1 MSLRAKAIPCGCR
14 SCCTPSCSFLRVA
27 VSTDLLPALL
37 DETSPTLLEEADFT
51 EGCFLS
57 FRRHLSSPPPSARV
71 PVPSEVFLRFSLLR
85 KCRIFCRFEE
95 LLGSSSCLASPRSIL
110 VAFRAF
116 SATRFFLDV
125 WLLSVLQHPAESLLL
140 YPPAPAALSRTGLPG
155 RSARSGLPPP
165 RRQSNERRACPSR
178 DGPALPGSTRAASH
192 ALHTILQSRAQAS
205 ASSTSRSAKFP
216 TRILAAMCTNCDH
229 EQLYFFPP
237 LEPAG
242 KMGKDAAVA
251 HMHATMA
258 VWPGPEACGTTA
270 HEAEALMKL
279 DAAKQEPLV
288 AVIAAMLQET
298 VERNDRSNKQSTLS
312 SFCGR
317 RPPLAA
323 AAFVTR
329 VAKYSGAS
337 PCCFAA
343 GLIYLERMKKR
354 DASVCLTSANFQRL
368 FLVSVMCAS
377 KFLDDFYYSN
387 KHWAEVGGLQT
398 AELNKLEIE
407 FLFRMG
413 FSLHMQREE
422 YDWYAEELHSRVRP
436 EHLCEPAAAAQAP
449 GPGPRQASRVCTTQG
464 STVRLIEQTQNDAG
478 GWRY

>member
-1 MSLRAKAIPCGCR
+1 M
-14 SCCTPSCSFLRVA
+14 
-27 VSTDLLPALL
+27 
-37 DETSPTLLEEADFT
+37 
-51 EGCFLS
+51 
-57 FRRHLSSPPPSARV
+57 
-71 PVPSEVFLRFSLLR
+71 
-85 KCRIFCRFEE
+85 
-95 LLGSSSCLASPRSIL
+95 
-110 VAFRAF
+110 
-116 SATRFFLDV
+116 
-125 WLLSVLQHPAESLLL
+125 
-140 YPPAPAALSRTGLPG
+140 
-155 RSARSGLPPP
+155 
-165 RRQSNERRACPSR
+165 
-178 DGPALPGSTRAASH
+178 
-192 ALHTILQSRAQAS
+192 
-205 ASSTSRSAKFP
+205 
-216 TRILAAMCTNCDH
+216 
-229 EQLYFFPP
+229 
-237 LEPAG
+237 
-242 KMGKDAAVA
+242 KM
-251 HMHATMA
+251 
-258 VWPGPEACGTTA
+258 
-270 HEAEALMKL
+270 

-337 PCCFAA
+337 PCCFAV

-436 EHLCEPAAAAQAP
+436 EHLCEPAAAEQAPERDAQAP
-449 GPGPRQASRVCTTQG
+449 DRALGRWGSDPRHAVDKMHALERSDVDSTLSASTTPSS
-464 STVRLIEQTQNDAG
+464 STVACLQAHGVGQMAFHGVHSQVNFQTMFPQPQDDEG
-478 GWRY
+478 GGNLQQQFPGVNPRMDWVYC